1 MAWLALRSLNYRKD
15 ILSRV
20 DARELAGSWSGPKEV
35 LAKLKEAIPEA
46 KWKLLE
52 SYIESTVPDRNSDT
66 FRYLVAAGLEG
77 VDQEEKDAKAGTKD
91 KRAAA

>member
-1 MAWLALRSLNYRKD
+1 LAWLALRSLSYRKD
-15 ILSRV
+15 ILAKV
-20 DARELAGSWSGPKEV
+20 DARELAASWSGPKEV

-66 FRYLVAAGLEG
+66 FRYLVAAGLDG
-77 VDQEEKDAKAGTKD
+77 ADQEEKDVKASAKD